1 MGSEARQ
8 IKDLAWRH
16 AGGSLLVLSAI
27 IRKPLA
33 ALLLGLGLLAPP
45 ASGAPLNAVAEYTVT
60 IGGTQAAT
68 VTVSLDDD
76 GSSYTLTGNA
86 KITGLARLV
95 ASGTARLQSSGAST
109 RAGLRSQRF
118 SLLTR
123 ASGQDF
129 NVAIT
134 YASGNVDTF
143 KVDPPI
149 VNNID
154 RVAIERKQLVGNI
167 NDMAASF
174 VLKGERLDGAL
185 CDRQLEIFTGVERFN
200 LKLSYA
206 KSDEATSKR
215 TGYQGPVVL
224 CSARYTPVSG
234 HYTSSEV
241 TQDLMSKERILIW
254 FAPLRTP
261 GYFIP
266 YRALVTTESGD
277 ISVVLT
283 ALTQ

>member
-1 MGSEARQ
+1 MLSAAIRNP
-8 IKDLAWRH
+8 LSA
-16 AGGSLLVLSAI
+16 LLV
-27 IRKPLA
+27 
-33 ALLLGLGLLAPP
+33 GLGLLAVP
-45 ASGAPLNAVAEYTVT
+45 AAAAPLNATAEYTVT
-60 IGGTQAAT
+60 MGGTQVAN

-76 GSSYTLTGNA
+76 GSTYSLNGNA

-109 RAGLRSQRF
+109 SSGLRAQRF
-118 SLLTR
+118 ALLTR
-123 ASGQDF
+123 ASGEDF
-129 NVAIT
+129 TVAIT

-149 VNNID
+149 INNID
-154 RVAIERKQLVGNI
+154 RVPIERKQLVGNM
-167 NDMAASF
+167 NDMAAAF
-174 VLKGERLDGAL
+174 VLKGDKLDGSL
-185 CDRQLEIFTGVERFN
+185 CDRQMQIFTGVERFN

-206 KSDEATSKR
+206 KGDEATSKR

-224 CSARYTPVSG
+224 CNVRYTPVSG

-241 TQDLMSKERILIW
+241 TQDLVNRERILIW
-254 FAPLRTP
+254 YAPLATP

-277 ISVVLT
+277 LSVVLT
-283 ALTQ
+283 SLTQ

>member
-1 MGSEARQ
+1 M
-8 IKDLAWRH
+8 
-16 AGGSLLVLSAI
+16 LSAV
-27 IRKPLA
+27 IRKPLG
-33 ALLLGLGLLAPP
+33 ALLLGLGLLAMP
-45 ASGAPLNAVAEYTVT
+45 AAAAPLKAVAEYTVT
-60 IGGTQAAT
+60 MGGTQVAN
-68 VTVSLDDD
+68 VTVNLDDD
-76 GSSYTLTGNA
+76 GSTYNLTGSA

-109 RAGLRSQRF
+109 SSGLRSQRF
-118 SLLTR
+118 NLLTR

-129 NVAIT
+129 TVAIT

-149 VNNID
+149 INNID

-167 NDMAASF
+167 NDMAAAF
-174 VLKGERLDGAL
+174 VLKGDRLDASL
-185 CDRQLEIFTGVERFN
+185 CDRQLKIFTGVERFN

-224 CSARYTPVSG
+224 CSVRYTPVSG

-254 FAPLRTP
+254 FAPLKAP

-283 ALTQ
+283 SLVQ